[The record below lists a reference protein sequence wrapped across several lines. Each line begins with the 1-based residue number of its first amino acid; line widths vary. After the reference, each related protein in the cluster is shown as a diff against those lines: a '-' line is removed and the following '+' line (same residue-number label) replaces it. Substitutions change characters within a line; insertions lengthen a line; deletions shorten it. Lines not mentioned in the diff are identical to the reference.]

1 MPPATLQKSKT
12 FMETAYYRRGPT
24 AAPNDWVLIPVEEL
38 AAGGHDLRS
47 IDQQCNDWVQQ
58 TGNRLVFASAPAI
71 DRAMEM
77 QGKILRQTIIIV
89 YLYEPR
95 STDATQR
102 ASSQ

>member
-1 MPPATLQKSKT
+1 MPTPVLQKSKT
-12 FMETAYYRRGPT
+12 FVETAYYRRGPSN
-24 AAPNDWVLIPVEEL
+24 APNDWVPIPAEEL

-58 TGNRLVFASAPAI
+58 TGHRLVFASAPAI
-71 DRAMEM
+71 DRALEM
-77 QGKILRQTIIIV
+77 QSTVLRQTIIIV

-102 ASSQ
+102 ASS